1 MDLKFDKLSD
11 SPTSFLFRFSRFCY
25 VSRIYTR
32 DLIFEIISSTN
43 KRRSRESEK
52 IHQKIRRNDWNLRRG
67 PDAKL
72 ESDMQTDFWARSGS
86 SVRHIPRVYRID
98 SHNNQSHSRPATP
111 FLRLDCSNRAIG
123 LAFGLNRHVIL

>member
-25 VSRIYTR
+25 VSRMYTR

-72 ESDMQTDFWARSGS
+72 ESDM
-86 SVRHIPRVYRID
+86 
-98 SHNNQSHSRPATP
+98 
-111 FLRLDCSNRAIG
+111 
-123 LAFGLNRHVIL
+123 